1 MCSQDATDE
10 SRGLTMVV
18 SSQDATDESKEH
30 GTPSPL
36 REQKFSVQLSYDW
49 SAEMEAEIREVG
61 ISVCGRGLSFV
72 L

>member
-10 SRGLTMVV
+10 SRGLTMLV
-18 SSQDATDESKEH
+18 SSQDATDESKEQ
-30 GTPSPL
+30 GTPSPPK
-36 REQKFSVQLSYDW
+36 EQNSSVQLSYDW

-61 ISVCGRGLSFV
+61 VSVCGQELSFV